1 MRRHQDS
8 THDSAIRACHLF
20 PPGHR
25 TCALCLLFVLYRL
38 APVVGLAAAGAAGGK
53 TEGPACRSY
62 IAGARTREL
71 EATVMQKKAMF
82 VLFPMVAVLA
92 PMAYYS
98 SPEWWPKIAASLSSA
113 TPSQDSASLV
123 EYVPP
128 TYADRASPSAPGG
141 IPGSLEGTPVDDLS
155 EVLRF
160 DLTPGWVVNR
170 WPRVSAGL
178 AHLQLQGYRVPLV
191 TGTAEDDLAGAL
203 TYYFNPRQQVQRITF
218 YGTTG
223 NTRKLVDLVT
233 TRFGFARR
241 LTNDASVFVFEIPG
255 SNGQAISSL
264 WVRPAKVIKTSDPRR
279 RFEVALVIERP
290 PGQ

>member
-1 MRRHQDS
+1 
-8 THDSAIRACHLF
+8 
-20 PPGHR
+20 
-25 TCALCLLFVLYRL
+25 
-38 APVVGLAAAGAAGGK
+38 
-53 TEGPACRSY
+53 
-62 IAGARTREL
+62 
-71 EATVMQKKAMF
+71 MQKKAMF
-82 VLFPMVAVLA
+82 VLFPLVAVLG
-92 PMAYYS
+92 PIAYYS
-98 SPEWWPKIAASLSSA
+98 APQWWPKIAASFSA
-113 TPSQDSASLV
+113 NASAQDSSPMADF
-123 EYVPP
+123 VPS

-160 DLTPGWVVNR
+160 DLTPGWIVNR

-178 AHLQLQGYRVPLV
+178 AHLELQGYRVPLV

-223 NTRKLVDLVT
+223 DTRRLVDLVT
-233 TRFGFARR
+233 GRFGFARR
-241 LTNDASVFVFEIPG
+241 LINDASVFVFEIPG
-255 SNGQAISSL
+255 SNGRAISSL
-264 WVRPAKVIKTSDPRR
+264 WIRPAKVIKTSDPRR